1 MSTFDT
7 GDWVSNVVHGPHV
20 FLLNKMNIDVK
31 FTSDRLII
39 DYRVSDYYR
48 HRIKKGVNFPSNVMA
63 VRRGCSGTDIL
74 VVYLHSL
81 SKQVHSVHVSIVT
94 YFRPGAQNCN
104 LYDYYMIN
112 ILNVIVVRSN
122 AAFLKWTCFCLPH
135 LLSYKQSVLQIHC
148 LYYVIDILFSNL

>member
-1 MSTFDT
+1 M
-7 GDWVSNVVHGPHV
+7 V
-20 FLLNKMNIDVK
+20 
-31 FTSDRLII
+31 
-39 DYRVSDYYR
+39 
-48 HRIKKGVNFPSNVMA
+48 
-63 VRRGCSGTDIL
+63 VRRGRSGTDIP

-104 LYDYYMIN
+104 LYYYYMIN

-148 LYYVIDILFSNL
+148 LYYVIDILFSNLQRKQSSMNCSFFRPSWMYVLALFHGIVAPFCHSVSHIGYKFHLFRTQQK

>member
-1 MSTFDT
+1 M
-7 GDWVSNVVHGPHV
+7 
-20 FLLNKMNIDVK
+20 
-31 FTSDRLII
+31 
-39 DYRVSDYYR
+39 SDYYR
-48 HRIKKGVNFPSNVMA
+48 YRIKKVVNFPSNVMV

-112 ILNVIVVRSN
+112 ILNVNVVRSN
-122 AAFLKWTCFCLPH
+122 AAFLKWTRVFVCLTYCH
-135 LLSYKQSVLQIHC
+135 TNS
-148 LYYVIDILFSNL
+148 LYYKFTVFIMLSIFCFQIYRENSLP

>member
-1 MSTFDT
+1 M
-7 GDWVSNVVHGPHV
+7 V
-20 FLLNKMNIDVK
+20 
-31 FTSDRLII
+31 
-39 DYRVSDYYR
+39 
-48 HRIKKGVNFPSNVMA
+48 
-63 VRRGCSGTDIL
+63 VRRGCSGTDIP

-81 SKQVHSVHVSIVT
+81 SKQVHSVNVSIVT

-104 LYDYYMIN
+104 LYYYYMIN

-148 LYYVIDILFSNL
+148 LYYVIDILFSNLQRKQSSMNCSFCFVLRVCMSWPCSTGQLRRFVTPLVILVTNFIYFELSKNNL

>member
-1 MSTFDT
+1 M
-7 GDWVSNVVHGPHV
+7 
-20 FLLNKMNIDVK
+20 
-31 FTSDRLII
+31 
-39 DYRVSDYYR
+39 SDYYQY
-48 HRIKKGVNFPSNVMA
+48 RIKKGVNFPSNVMA
-63 VRRGCSGTDIL
+63 VRRRGCSGTDIL

-112 ILNVIVVRSN
+112 ILNVNVVRSN

-148 LYYVIDILFSNL
+148 LYYVIDICFQIYRENSLP